1 MTGGWSGV
9 LGVISVVG
17 AGLCCGIRVSGF
29 PKKGCRVATCALARQ
44 QFAVVVLCRA
54 ACLHHAILLDIR
66 VWLLMLTW
74 IWLLVGRYCYVAA
87 TAAAGKA
94 CGKELGHRGMLLECN
109 AKCHVQVLLDTF
121 GCLLVH

>member
-1 MTGGWSGV
+1 MEWGPGCYQ
-9 LGVISVVG
+9 
-17 AGLCCGIRVSGF
+17 CCGR
-29 PKKGCRVATCALARQ
+29 R
-44 QFAVVVLCRA
+44 VVLWYQGIRLSQERLQSSSMCTGTA
-54 ACLHHAILLDIR
+54 AVCGCGPLPCCFLHHAILLDIR